1 MHTPRRIPLGLRTT
15 ALMAALALAVSGCK
29 TLPQASGSGGNDSV
43 ASQYITS
50 CLGGAVVGAAMGSIF
65 EKLGGKPSGDSKNRG
80 SDLAK
85 AAVAGCVIGIAA
97 TAIGRALNER
107 QQAKHEEALQKE
119 AQRRALEQQQY
130 EAALQRADKMPA
142 RTATERKNRDATR
155 ERLKTEYEASLKKP
169 VTVELGEGAT
179 STIAV
184 QGPAAPAPGTT
195 TAAQPEG
202 CRVFAQS
209 VSRPPNGDV
218 RQYDTFCPNASGQYV
233 RVDSQSNPVG

>member
-1 MHTPRRIPLGLRTT
+1 MQTHRRKHLGIRLT
-15 ALMAALALAVSGCK
+15 ASMAGLALALTGCQ
-29 TLPQASGSGGNDSV
+29 TMPQASGSSNNSA

-50 CLGGAVVGAAMGSIF
+50 CLGGAVVGVAVGSIF
-65 EKLGGKPSGDSKNRG
+65 EKFGVKQGSESKNRS

-97 TAIGRALNER
+97 TAIGRVLNER

-142 RTATERKNRDATR
+142 KTAAERKNRDAAR

-169 VTVELGEGAT
+169 VTVDLGEGAA

-184 QGPAAPAPGTT
+184 QSPVAPAPGSG
-195 TAAQPEG
+195 APAQAQG
-202 CRVFAQS
+202 CRMFAQS
-209 VSRPPNGDV
+209 VSKPPNGDV
-218 RQYDTFCPNASGQYV
+218 RQYDTFCPNGSGQYV
-233 RVDSQSNPVG
+233 RVDSQPNPVG